1 MNGILSRF
9 KLKRPEFKKFEKI
22 KIPKLK
28 KFDFGR
34 SESKKPKLLNFGF
47 EKLRESA
54 LSYTRFSVKEQTHFA
69 KRLAFLVNAGVPIVE
84 SLHMLRK
91 QTKGRAKG
99 KIYERIIV
107 SVTDGMTLSDSLA
120 KFDRFFGSFAINIVK
135 IGETGG
141 VLSQNLEY
149 LADELQKKYEL
160 RKKVIGALVYPVF
173 IASATLILVGL
184 LTVFIFP
191 KIMPIFQS
199 LSVELPFTTLAL
211 LALSN
216 FLQAYWL
223 YVILGIVA
231 FIIIFKQ
238 LHRRVMPFHFLI
250 DVLILKLPIVG
261 RMTKSYY
268 TANFCRTLGMLLKSG
283 IGVVEAVS
291 ITGDTLGSLVYQRE
305 CKIMSKKVMRGE
317 KLSTHLEA
325 HQRFFPDIIGNM
337 VAIGEASG
345 KLSDTLIYLSEMYE
359 AEVND
364 LTKNLSN
371 SIEPVLMIFM
381 GIVVGFVAVS
391 VITPIYEVTQNI
403 SNQI

>member
-1 MNGILSRF
+1 MPR
-9 KLKRPEFKKFEKI
+9 KLMWCNKVVWINDMHKVT
-22 KIPKLK
+22 L
-28 KFDFGR
+28 
-34 SESKKPKLLNFGF
+34 
-47 EKLRESA
+47 
-54 LSYTRFSVKEQTHFA
+54 
-69 KRLAFLVNAGVPIVE
+69 
-84 SLHMLRK
+84 
-91 QTKGRAKG
+91 
-99 KIYERIIV
+99 IIV
-107 SVTDGMTLSDSLA
+107 IHGM
-120 KFDRFFGSFAINIVK
+120 RM
-135 IGETGG
+135 
-141 VLSQNLEY
+141 
-149 LADELQKKYEL
+149 
-160 RKKVIGALVYPVF
+160 P
-173 IASATLILVGL
+173 
-184 LTVFIFP
+184 FIFP

-199 LSVELPFTTLAL
+199 LSVELPFTTVAL

-231 FIIIFKQ
+231 FIIVFKQ
-238 LHRRVMPFHFLI
+238 LHRRVIPFHFLI
-250 DVLILKLPIVG
+250 DILILKLPIAG
-261 RMTKSYY
+261 RITKSYY
-268 TANFCRTLGMLLKSG
+268 MANFCRTLGMLLKSG

-305 CKIMSKKVMRGE
+305 CKIMSKKVLRGE

-325 HQRFFPDIIGNM
+325 KARFFPDIIGNM